1 MNLAFKNYEQKE
13 KDEATYDLKRISKST
28 GCTNI
33 SATKYNY
40 AIEFVIDGF
49 NAHYL
54 VSGAN
59 YDLSC
64 TNKGE
69 TKIL

>member
-1 MNLAFKNYEQKE
+1 MNKRKKMKLHMIWIA
-13 KDEATYDLKRISKST
+13 LKKST

-49 NAHYL
+49 NTHYL